1 MVKVT
6 PLQKCVRGNLKE
18 EWHREARM
26 VVGGWGARLGEGEAL
41 QEREQISRAGGTKS
55 QPGGWRVECR
65 GARRMR
71 VGARGEQ
78 GPQVA
83 QPGGI

>member
-26 VVGGWGARLGEGEAL
+26 VVGGWGARPGEEEAL
-41 QEREQISRAGGTKS
+41 QEREQMLCAGGTES
-55 QPGGWRVECR
+55 QPGSWRVECR

-71 VGARGEQ
+71 LGAGGEQ